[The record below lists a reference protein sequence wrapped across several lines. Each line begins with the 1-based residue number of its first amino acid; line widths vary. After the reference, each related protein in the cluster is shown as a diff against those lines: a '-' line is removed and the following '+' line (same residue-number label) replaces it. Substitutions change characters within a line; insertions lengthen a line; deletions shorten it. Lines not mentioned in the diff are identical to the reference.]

1 MKPRS
6 ILIVLRGGTTIYIVR
21 KVCYMVAEDI
31 LMKYGFVNEK
41 DYSKLIAIIKNTT
54 RLREVHIDTYPE
66 NPLLSSDSHMLLL
79 RTVEKRA
86 KILVEDDRLIFK
98 RDDIY
103 GTHFV
108 NVLISKIKECFTK
121 MTGDCDEYILNVQ
134 NIYYRITI
142 IN

>member
-1 MKPRS
+1 MVTEN
-6 ILIVLRGGTTIYIVR
+6 IL
-21 KVCYMVAEDI
+21 A
-31 LMKYGFVNEK
+31 KYGFVNEK
-41 DYSKLIAIIKNTT
+41 DYSKLIEIIKNTT

-66 NPLLSSDSHMLLL
+66 NPMFSSDSHMLLL
-79 RTVEKRA
+79 RTVEKKA
-86 KILVEDDRLIFK
+86 IISVEGDRLIFK

-134 NIYYRITI
+134 NIYYKITVF
-142 IN
+142 N

>member
-1 MKPRS
+1 
-6 ILIVLRGGTTIYIVR
+6 
-21 KVCYMVAEDI
+21 MVDENI

-41 DYSKLIAIIKNTT
+41 DYSKFIEIIKNTT
-54 RLREVHIDTYPE
+54 RLREVHIDTYSE

-86 KILVEDDRLIFK
+86 RILFEDDSLIFK

-108 NVLISKIKECFTK
+108 NVLISKIKECFSK
-121 MTGDCDEYILNVQ
+121 MTGDCDEYILNIQ
-134 NIYYRITI
+134 NIYYRITVF
-142 IN
+142 N